1 MRASIACFILGLSA
15 SCSPPPPVVAPEPS
29 AAAPVVE
36 TPPLPPEPEPV
47 ETGQACAKAT
57 VLCGGGACE
66 LKLKNEC
73 DAPLT
78 CDAFML
84 VRCKAANDFIEASGR
99 GRETFPAKTEGQVT
113 VDANCTMGTIVQTS
127 FSELKCK

>member
-1 MRASIACFILGLSA
+1 MRASVVGVIMSLSA
-15 SCSPPPPVVAPEPS
+15 SCSPPAPPVAVETS
-29 AAAPVVE
+29 ATAPVIE
-36 TPPLPPEPEPV
+36 APPLPPEPEPV

-66 LKLKNEC
+66 LKLKNDC

-113 VDANCTMGTIVQTS
+113 VDADCTMGSIVQTS